1 MGSFL
6 SSCLIVETLLAFH
19 SGASVPKDH
28 LMPFKP
34 APIVS
39 GNSTAQLYRL
49 NYYSR
54 SIFNSP
60 FSFYNSYLYLEDIGQ
75 L

>member
-34 APIVS
+34 APIVC
-39 GNSTAQLYRL
+39 AQPLTQMRL
-49 NYYSR
+49 
-54 SIFNSP
+54 
-60 FSFYNSYLYLEDIGQ
+60 
-75 L
+75 